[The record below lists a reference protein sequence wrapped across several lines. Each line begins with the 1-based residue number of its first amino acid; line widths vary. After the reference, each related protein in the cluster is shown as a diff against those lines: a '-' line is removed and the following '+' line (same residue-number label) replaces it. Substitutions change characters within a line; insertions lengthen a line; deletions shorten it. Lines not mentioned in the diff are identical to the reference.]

1 MIDLKSV
8 SEKIKKYQGK
18 KDHLKKEMDR
28 RLIEKN
34 GLEKRSIAIE
44 KAQAFIQQVAKETQ
58 DKIKCHLEDIVQL
71 AIDTCF
77 PGEYDFFIRF
87 EIKRGRTEAAL
98 IFEQNKIEVD
108 PMESSGGGVVDVSS
122 FALRI
127 ATWSLSK
134 TDNVIILDEPF
145 KHLSNDLQSRAGEIL
160 KRLSEKLK
168 LQILMS
174 THIEDII
181 DVADRVFEVRRVKEG
196 KWKKSIVEMKR

>member
-1 MIDLKSV
+1 MIELKEV
-8 SEKIKKYQGK
+8 SAKIKKYQGK
-18 KDHLKKEMDR
+18 KEHLQKEADR
-28 RLIEKN
+28 RGIEKER
-34 GLEKRSIAIE
+34 LTIRSEAIE

-58 DKIKCHLEDIVQL
+58 DKIRCHLEDIVQL

-98 IFEQNKIEVD
+98 VFEQNGIEVD

-134 TDNVIILDEPF
+134 TNNIIIIDEPF
-145 KHLSNDLQSRAGEIL
+145 KHLSENLQSQAGEML

-174 THIEDII
+174 THIENII
-181 DVADRVFEVRRVKEG
+181 DVADRVFEVRRVKDG
-196 KWKKSIVEMKR
+196 RFKKSIVEMKR

>member
-1 MIDLKSV
+1 
-8 SEKIKKYQGK
+8 
-18 KDHLKKEMDR
+18 
-28 RLIEKN
+28 
-34 GLEKRSIAIE
+34 
-44 KAQAFIQQVAKETQ
+44 
-58 DKIKCHLEDIVQL
+58 
-71 AIDTCF
+71 
-77 PGEYDFFIRF
+77 
-87 EIKRGRTEAAL
+87 
-98 IFEQNKIEVD
+98 
-108 PMESSGGGVVDVSS
+108 MESSGGGVVDVSS

-134 TDNVIILDEPF
+134 TNNVIILDEPF

>member
-1 MIDLKSV
+1 MIELKSV

-18 KDHLKKEMDR
+18 KEHLKKESDR

-34 GLEKRSIAIE
+34 RLETRAIAIE
-44 KAQAFIQQVAKETQ
+44 TAQAFIQQVAKETQ
-58 DKIKCHLEDIVQL
+58 DKIRCHLEDIVQL

-77 PGEYDFFIRF
+77 PNEYEFFIRF

-98 IFEQNKIEVD
+98 VFEQNGIEVD

-134 TDNVIILDEPF
+134 TDNVIVLDEPF
-145 KHLSNDLQSRAGEIL
+145 KHLSTNLQGRAGEIL
-160 KRLSEKLK
+160 KRLSDKLK

-174 THIEDII
+174 THIENIV
-181 DVADRVFEVRRVKEG
+181 DVSDRIFEVRRVKEG
-196 KWKKSIVEMKR
+196 RFKVSKVELKR